1 MKTFLTAFLISFAF
15 LLVVTPIL
23 IHYGHKWGLVDAT
36 NRRTIHR
43 GRIPRIGGIGI
54 ALGTILPLVL
64 LYFYH
69 NNVSEVF
76 FQSLYN
82 PLVVIGGGLLI
93 SGLGLLDDVKGVPA
107 RWKFLF
113 QIALAVA
120 AYYLGFMIDRVHTPW
135 GFVEFGYFSLPLT
148 ILWIVG
154 IINAFNLIDGMDGLS
169 SGIAFF
175 VSVTIF
181 ILALHNMVEFVAL
194 ISAALAGAVV
204 GFLVFNFN
212 PAKIFMGD
220 TGSMFIGFILAVLSL
235 KGASK
240 HSTLVSVLVPVVAMG
255 VPILDTT
262 LAFARRFLR
271 NQPIFMADRQH
282 IHHLLLSKG
291 WNQRRVVMT
300 LYAIT
305 VVFTALALFSM
316 FLKDRDA
323 FLILAVFSVLVIVI
337 ITKLGYLDILLS
349 RYRVRNDDRLEHLLE
364 ETLVRQI
371 GRLPLRE
378 MEDLIFDLPVKGFSV
393 ITAAGKPLFESGE
406 KDPVNFLDLQAGSE
420 HFLRLYWKGVVP
432 SINTRESLM
441 LSVVAKALLSYLR
454 IEKKAAADLTSPTGA
469 DKLPHERSHS
479 GDTPT

>member
-1 MKTFLTAFLISFAF
+1 MKTFLTAFLIAF
-15 LLVVTPIL
+15 GFVAFVTPIL
-23 IHYGHKWGLVDAT
+23 IHYGLKWGLVDVT

-43 GRIPRIGGIGI
+43 GRIPRIGGVGI

-76 FQSLYN
+76 FKEIAN
-82 PLVVIGGGLLI
+82 PIVVIGGGLLI
-93 SGLGLLDDVKGVPA
+93 SGLGLLDDAKGVPA
-107 RWKFLF
+107 KWKFLF
-113 QIALAVA
+113 QIALAVG
-120 AYYLGFMIDRVHTPW
+120 AYYLGFMIDRVYTPW

-148 ILWIVG
+148 VLWIVG
-154 IINAFNLIDGMDGLS
+154 IVNAFNLIDGMDGLS

-175 VSVTIF
+175 VSLTIF
-181 ILALHNMVEFVAL
+181 VLAIHNMIEFVAL

-204 GFLVFNFN
+204 GFLLYNFN

-220 TGSMFIGFILAVLSL
+220 SGSMFIGFILAVLSL

-240 HSTLVSVLVPVVAMG
+240 HSTLVSVLVPIVAMG

-262 LAFARRFLR
+262 LAFVRRLLR

-300 LYAIT
+300 LYGLS
-305 VVFTALALFSM
+305 VFFTAIALFAM
-316 FLKDRDA
+316 FLKDREA
-323 FLILAVFSVLVIVI
+323 FLILAAFSVVVIVI

-349 RYRVRNDDRLEHLLE
+349 RYRMSRERRLETILE

-378 MEDLIFDLPVKGFSV
+378 MEALIFDLPIKGFAL
-393 ITAAGKPLFESGE
+393 IDAKGTPLFSSGE
-406 KDPVNFLDLQAGSE
+406 KDPVNFLDLQTEGE
-420 HFLRLYWKGVVP
+420 HFLRLYWNGVVP
-432 SINTRESLM
+432 AINARETLM
-441 LSVVAKALLSYLR
+441 LSLIAKSLAAYLGVGTK
-454 IEKKAAADLTSPTGA
+454 EPAETSA
-469 DKLPHERSHS
+469 SSS
-479 GDTPT
+479 GPAH

>member
-1 MKTFLTAFLISFAF
+1 MKTFFTAFLIAF
-15 LLVVTPIL
+15 VFVAFITPIL
-23 IHYGHKWGLVDAT
+23 IHYGYKWGIVDTT

-54 ALGTILPLVL
+54 ALGTLLPLVL

-76 FQSLYN
+76 FETPAN
-82 PLVVIGGGLLI
+82 PIVVIGGGILI
-93 SGLGLLDDVKGVPA
+93 SALGFLDDARGVPA
-107 RWKFLF
+107 KWKFLF
-113 QIALAVA
+113 QIAIAIG
-120 AYYLGFMIDRVHTPW
+120 AYYLGFMIDRVYTPW
-135 GFVEFGYFSLPLT
+135 GFVEFGFLSLPLT

-154 IINAFNLIDGMDGLS
+154 IINAFNLIDGIDGLS

-175 VSVTIF
+175 VSLTIF
-181 ILALHNMVEFVAL
+181 ILALRNMVEFVAL

-204 GFLVFNFN
+204 GFLLYNFN

-220 TGSMFIGFILAVLSL
+220 SGSMFIGFILAVLSL

-262 LAFARRFLR
+262 LAFLRRLLR

-291 WNQRRVVMT
+291 WNQRRVVIT
-300 LYAIT
+300 LYGVT
-305 VVFTALALFSM
+305 VFFTAIALFAM
-316 FLKDRDA
+316 FLKDREA
-323 FLILAVFSVLVIVI
+323 FLILAAFSVIIIVI

-349 RYRVRNDDRLEHLLE
+349 RYRTSREQKLEHILE
-364 ETLVRQI
+364 ETIVRQI

-378 MEDLIFDLPVKGFSV
+378 MEDLIYDLPVKGFAV
-393 ITAAGKPLFESGE
+393 ITADGKAVFESGE
-406 KDPVNFLDLQAGSE
+406 KDPINFLDLQTEGNY
-420 HFLRLYWKGVVP
+420 FLRLYWKGIVP
-432 SINTRESLM
+432 AINSRETLM
-441 LSVVAKALLSYLR
+441 LALIAKALLAYLG
-454 IEKKAAADLTSPTGA
+454 IGKKEFAA
-469 DKLPHERSHS
+469 
-479 GDTPT
+479 GDVR